1 MNLTLFGGM
10 KNTLRSAPQDG
21 EQLIAAFGG
30 IDLDLSQIT
39 LPESLRMSAFAF
51 AGGIKLRVPRG
62 TDIELSGFSL
72 MGGREVKPLRDR
84 SPEEVRTVLYLNA
97 VAIMGGVEVIEAES

>member
-1 MNLTLFGGM
+1 
-10 KNTLRSAPQDG
+10 
-21 EQLIAAFGG
+21 
-30 IDLDLSQIT
+30 
-39 LPESLRMSAFAF
+39 MSAFAF
-51 AGGIKLRVPRG
+51 AGGIKLRVPHG